1 MKLFTLIFIFA
12 LNATALAADDCS
24 FFSKKGI
31 KACLELLDLAPK
43 GPNEEC
49 TSCKAATQAQ
59 NSPPAPVVAPPPSAS
74 MNPSCKSRYDKLFAD
89 GVVNTTI
96 AIGYNDV
103 NGSVSDNVWGQ
114 YSYQNIVR
122 RLTGPCPASY
132 ELSAVT
138 NRTPDGFTMEDL
150 INERAK
156 GCGKRMQ
163 LNQTCG
169 FKTTDDPEIFTKT
182 IKDHNNRNVQ
192 VRVRIVNAEVSP
204 SDKKNRESL
213 SLMVNRICKDKVGAA
228 LSACSKANTP
238 PQVSVASLEN
248 KCLPSDRF
256 YIQICKTKYTREA
269 FQNGITGGDEM
280 VFYEGHARDG
290 GGPSFEPPRVLANGH
305 VNYSWYRRNR
315 PGHLMETAALK
326 AAHQKGK
333 APVFYGSYSCSS
345 RLHFLDR
352 GQLAQSSPSTAY
364 VLSNRLAYSDETIAA
379 LLQTMNSA
387 LSKQCEAEFNQK
399 TQEASCAFNL
409 RRF

>member
-1 MKLFTLIFIFA
+1 MKLFTGIFLLA
-12 LNATALAADDCS
+12 LNSAALAADDCS

-43 GPNEEC
+43 GPNEDC
-49 TSCKAATQAQ
+49 TSCKARAQAQ
-59 NSPPAPVVAPPPSAS
+59 NTAPAPVVAPPPSAS

-96 AIGYNDV
+96 AVGYNDN
-103 NGSVSDNVWGQ
+103 NGTVSNSVWGQ
-114 YSYQNIVR
+114 YTYSNIVT
-122 RLTGPCPASY
+122 RLTAVCPTTF

-138 NRTPDGFTMEDL
+138 NREPDGFTMEDL

-163 LNQTCG
+163 YNQTCG
-169 FKTTDDPEIFTKT
+169 FKATDDPEIFIKT

-192 VRVRIVNAEVSP
+192 VRVRVVTSELSQ

-213 SLMVNRICKDKVGAA
+213 AVMVDRICKDKVGATLA
-228 LSACSKANTP
+228 ACRKQNSP
-238 PQVSVASLEN
+238 PQTSVSSLEN

-256 YIQICKTKYTREA
+256 YIQICKTKYARET
-269 FQNGITGGDEM
+269 FRSSITNGDEM

-290 GGPSFEPPRVLANGH
+290 GGPSFEPPKVLANGH
-305 VNYSWYRRNR
+305 VNYSWYRQNR
-315 PGHLMETAALK
+315 PGHKLETSALR
-326 AAHQKGK
+326 AAHDKGK

-345 RLHFLDR
+345 RIHFLDR
-352 GQLAQSSPSTAY
+352 GQLAQSSPTTAL
-364 VLSNRLAYSDETIAA
+364 VLSNRLSYSDETVAG
-379 LLQTMNSA
+379 LLQTIDSA
-387 LSKQCEAEFNQK
+387 LSKRCESEFNKK